1 VQLAALNCDLE
12 RISGKLEKLTIVL
25 EKICG
30 GGYGSGVSKV
40 AGNQYIA

>member
-1 VQLAALNCDLE
+1 
-12 RISGKLEKLTIVL
+12 LTIFL